1 MRGTYLDG
9 GLGFRLPPS
18 PEMKK
23 IVLIFNVKNYTK
35 IWTLLK
41 MYTWNV
47 LPRPSLFSCLDTQL
61 AFNDAS

>member
-1 MRGTYLDG
+1 MGG

-35 IWTLLK
+35 I
-41 MYTWNV
+41 
-47 LPRPSLFSCLDTQL
+47 
-61 AFNDAS
+61 